1 MPDRRF
7 IRENPNA
14 VKAAVKA
21 KGLDLDVDELLRLD
35 AQTSPCSGAPARRPS
50 PAALLRRMARRPG
63 KGRTLRGVN
72 LEADRVA
79 ELANRPLAALTRR
92 DVALALLTVPA
103 AEALASLPSIRR
115 GLLAAGNP
123 LSAPFWTSA
132 EDVLQLID
140 DGDATVGDVRNWLE
154 ATGTEPTGIIGL
166 HVWDDESERSQLAAE
181 LHVRLV
187 NHLED
192 RLADGR
198 IDPDKLAVGDA
209 MARRAYVEIQER
221 WMTSALPDGRV
232 PMNVLLDEKDEEFL
246 AEWDA
251 ADAEA
256 LNALNALLEHVPD
269 RPLPAGELSRA
280 CARLREIIASPGW
293 PAELLIECG
302 GLDPKQL
309 PADDEE
315 LWLTLAAGIASPV
328 GTDDW
333 EDREVDGHDELNETD
348 SAIASICAIDH
359 FDWLA
364 VTSVL
369 AAGGTGTSASASDLA
384 AYVRDFDPDDEDDIA
399 DEDALADE
407 DAPADEDES
416 EGGSEFEDDLGTGD
430 VEIEYIEI
438 DYDDEFDE
446 LGMEGLFLPV
456 TALWQVIGAIDE
468 DDRLTALGWW
478 GLPEAMRRVWAPIQN
493 E

>member
-1 MPDRRF
+1 
-7 IRENPNA
+7 
-14 VKAAVKA
+14 
-21 KGLDLDVDELLRLD
+21 
-35 AQTSPCSGAPARRPS
+35 
-50 PAALLRRMARRPG
+50 
-63 KGRTLRGVN
+63 VN

-79 ELANRPLAALTRR
+79 ELANRSLAALTRR

-103 AEALASLPSIRR
+103 ADALGSLPGIRR

-123 LSAPFWTSA
+123 LSAPFWASA
-132 EDVLQLID
+132 EEVLQLID

-187 NHLED
+187 NHLEE
-192 RLADGR
+192 RLAAGE
-198 IDPDKLAVGDA
+198 IDPDKLAAEDGE
-209 MARRAYVEIQER
+209 ARRAYIVIQER
-221 WMTSALPDGRV
+221 WMTSALADGRV
-232 PMNVLLDEKDEEFL
+232 PMDVLLDEKDEEFL

-256 LNALNALLEHVPD
+256 LSALDALLDQLPE
-269 RPLPAGELSRA
+269 RPLPAGELTSA
-280 CARLREIIASPGW
+280 CTRLREIIANPGW
-293 PAELLIECG
+293 PSELLIECG

-309 PADDEE
+309 PAEDEE

-328 GTDDW
+328 GTSDW
-333 EDREVDGHDELNETD
+333 EPAEVGEDGELNETD

-369 AAGGTGTSASASDLA
+369 AAGGAGTSASAADLA
-384 AYVRDFDPDDEDDIA
+384 AYVRDFDPDDEDDLDDDLD
-399 DEDALADE
+399 DEEDE
-407 DAPADEDES
+407 EDEEDEDED
-416 EGGSEFEDDLGTGD
+416 GFEDDLGTGETD
-430 VEIEYIEI
+430 IEYIEI
-438 DYDDEFDE
+438 EYDEEFDE

-456 TALWQVIGAIDE
+456 TSLWQVIGAIDD

-478 GLPEAMRRVWAPIQN
+478 GLPEAMRRVWTPT
-493 E
+493 EDE